1 MYGYVKECDNGGE
14 VIMLN
19 VSNVSKIY
27 LAPGVTDFRKSI
39 NGLSQIVQNEF
50 ELDPFQSELFI
61 FCNRERDKL
70 KILHWEHNGF
80 WLYYRR
86 LEGGKFKWPSSE
98 TIDTVSQQE
107 LKQLLEGWPI
117 IRGVAHKKLE
127 LSIA

>member
-1 MYGYVKECDNGGE
+1 
-14 VIMLN
+14 MLN
-19 VSNVSKIY
+19 VRNVSKIY

-50 ELDPFQSELFI
+50 ELDPFQSSLFI
-61 FCNRERDKL
+61 FCNRSCDKL

-86 LEGGKFKWPSSE
+86 LESGKFKWPTNE
-98 TIDTVSQQE
+98 VIDTVSQKE

-117 IRGVAHKKLE
+117 IRGVAHEKLA